1 MWLCCSPR
9 QCLACTRLFQLITK
23 YISHAASLVSPF
35 EKLVSTCRDIVRA
48 VRVWLYKSFSV
59 IFYILPWSVFLYV
72 TKLLGFAVISW
83 NGSQPISG
91 AFFGWRV
98 FFVVFT
104 SHFFSYITFSCVI
117 LNSSSALFLP
127 WEIHVGFL
135 SLQKYFPSL
144 PRWYGKRRSV
154 TLPHSST
161 APAPCPYHCS
171 QQELPG
177 GRNSDATTIGIKPG
191 FQGDLSPA
199 LHFPTA
205 SWVNWPVQYTRINF
219 SWVFVCI
226 KHIL

>member
-1 MWLCCSPR
+1 M
-9 QCLACTRLFQLITK
+9 
-23 YISHAASLVSPF
+23 
-35 EKLVSTCRDIVRA
+35 
-48 VRVWLYKSFSV
+48 
-59 IFYILPWSVFLYV
+59 
-72 TKLLGFAVISW
+72 ISW

-91 AFFGWRV
+91 AFFGCRV

-161 APAPCPYHCS
+161 DCPCSLPLPLQPAGVTWGKKFWCNHHWNKTRLPRRFIPCPPLPQCFLSELTSAVYQNKLFMGACIYKTRYNICITIYDPIPS
-171 QQELPG
+171 IGTSDILLPNNPQQKYF
-177 GRNSDATTIGIKPG
+177 S
-191 FQGDLSPA
+191 FFFFLS
-199 LHFPTA
+199 LSFPLNQKTHLM
-205 SWVNWPVQYTRINF
+205 W
-219 SWVFVCI
+219 
-226 KHIL
+226 

>member
-1 MWLCCSPR
+1 M
-9 QCLACTRLFQLITK
+9 
-23 YISHAASLVSPF
+23 
-35 EKLVSTCRDIVRA
+35 
-48 VRVWLYKSFSV
+48 
-59 IFYILPWSVFLYV
+59 

-91 AFFGWRV
+91 AFFGCRV

-161 APAPCPYHCS
+161 DCPCSLPLPLQPAGVTWGKKFWCNHHWNKTRLPRRFIPCPP
-171 QQELPG
+171 LP
-177 GRNSDATTIGIKPG
+177 S
-191 FQGDLSPA
+191 
-199 LHFPTA
+199 A

-219 SWVFVCI
+219 SWVLVYI
-226 KHIL
+226 KHVITSA